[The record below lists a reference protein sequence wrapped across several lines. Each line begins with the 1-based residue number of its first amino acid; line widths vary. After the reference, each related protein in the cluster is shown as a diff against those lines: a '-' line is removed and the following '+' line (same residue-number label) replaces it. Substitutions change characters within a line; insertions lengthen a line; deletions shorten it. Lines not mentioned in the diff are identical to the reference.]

1 LLSRKI
7 HAFLISILLFACLL
21 LMVLLAEAEKR
32 LPARGQKG
40 MVSTSHPLASET
52 GIEILKQGGNAV
64 DAAVAIA
71 FVLGVVE
78 QYSSGIGGGSLI
90 LIRLADTGE
99 VLSVDARETAPLK
112 SNRDM
117 YLRDGKAIPG
127 LSRTG
132 VLAGGVPGTVAG
144 LALIL
149 KKYGTMSLTETME
162 PSIRYAEDG
171 FKLTQRHVNAIKSSR
186 KKLEKFPESTKV
198 YLPNDKL
205 PETGSL
211 LVQHDLAATLKS
223 IAHNGP
229 NAFYHGEIATKIVKF
244 MKKNGGLIT
253 ATDLALYQAKLRQP
267 IHGTYHGYDVYSM
280 PPPSSGGIHVI
291 QILNILEGY
300 DLSKTERYDAEFTH
314 LLAEAMKL
322 AFADRAHF
330 LGDSDFVDVPV
341 NGLISKSY
349 SNKQR
354 SKINTD
360 LVLDLEKHGN
370 PLPYESENTTHFSVL
385 DQDGNAVS
393 ITQTVNTSFGSGMII
408 EGTGIILNNEMDDFS
423 AQPGVPNIYGLVGA
437 EANSIAPQKRPLSS
451 MSPTILSK
459 DGQTFMVIGSPGG
472 PRIITTVVQAIINV
486 IDYGMDIQS
495 AVDAPRIHHQW
506 RPNKLRVEAEY
517 PIDTSTTLLNLGHQ
531 IEQKGS
537 WSLAHGITFEANTGI
552 IYGGADHRNQDSLA
566 IGW

>member
-1 LLSRKI
+1 MLSRRVYT
-7 HAFLISILLFACLL
+7 FLISILLFVSLL
-21 LMVLLAEAEKR
+21 LVVLSAEAEKK

-52 GIEILKQGGNAV
+52 GIKILKQGGNAI

-90 LIRLADTGE
+90 MIRLADSSE
-99 VLSVDARETAPLK
+99 VLAVDARETAPLK
-112 SNRDM
+112 STRDM
-117 YLRDGKAIPG
+117 YLRDGEAVPN

-144 LALIL
+144 LELIL
-149 KKYGTMSLTETME
+149 KKYGTMSLAEIME
-162 PSIRYAEDG
+162 PAVHYAENG
-171 FKLTQRHVNAIKSSR
+171 FELTQRHVNAIKSSR
-186 KKLEKFPESTKV
+186 EKLEKFPTSAKI
-198 YLPNDKL
+198 YFSGDRL
-205 PETGSL
+205 PEVGAL
-211 LVQHDLAATLKS
+211 LVQHDLAVTLKT
-223 IAHNGP
+223 IASNGSH
-229 NAFYHGEIATKIVKF
+229 AFYKGEIAKKIVKF
-244 MKKNGGLIT
+244 MEQNGGLIT
-253 ATDLALYQAKLRQP
+253 ATDLASYQAKLRNP
-267 IHGTYHGYDVYSM
+267 VYGTYRGYDVYSM

-300 DLSKTERYDAEFTH
+300 DFRGTERYSAEFTH

-341 NGLISKSY
+341 AGLISKPY
-349 SNKQR
+349 AEEQR

-360 LVLDLEKHGN
+360 QVLELESHGN
-370 PLPYESENTTHFSVL
+370 PVPYESENTTHFSVL

-451 MSPTILSK
+451 MSPTLLVK
-459 DGQTFMVIGSPGG
+459 DNQTFMVIGSPGG
-472 PRIITTVVQAIINV
+472 PRIITTVVQSIINV
-486 IDYGMDIQS
+486 IDYGMDIQA

-506 RPNKLRVEAEY
+506 KPNKLRIEADY
-517 PIDTSTTLLNLGHQ
+517 RVDTSTLLALGHQ
-531 IEQKGS
+531 IEKKGS
-537 WSLAHGITFEANTGI
+537 WSLAHGIVFEVNTGI
-552 IYGGADHRNQDSLA
+552 IYGGADNRNQDSLA

>member
-1 LLSRKI
+1 
-7 HAFLISILLFACLL
+7 
-21 LMVLLAEAEKR
+21 MVLLAEAEKR

-99 VLSVDARETAPLK
+99 VLSVDARETAPRK
-112 SNRDM
+112 SKRDM

-223 IAHNGP
+223 IA
-229 NAFYHGEIATKIVKF
+229 
-244 MKKNGGLIT
+244 
-253 ATDLALYQAKLRQP
+253 
-267 IHGTYHGYDVYSM
+267 
-280 PPPSSGGIHVI
+280 
-291 QILNILEGY
+291 
-300 DLSKTERYDAEFTH
+300 
-314 LLAEAMKL
+314 
-322 AFADRAHF
+322 
-330 LGDSDFVDVPV
+330 
-341 NGLISKSY
+341 
-349 SNKQR
+349 
-354 SKINTD
+354 
-360 LVLDLEKHGN
+360 
-370 PLPYESENTTHFSVL
+370 
-385 DQDGNAVS
+385 
-393 ITQTVNTSFGSGMII
+393 
-408 EGTGIILNNEMDDFS
+408 
-423 AQPGVPNIYGLVGA
+423 
-437 EANSIAPQKRPLSS
+437 
-451 MSPTILSK
+451 
-459 DGQTFMVIGSPGG
+459 
-472 PRIITTVVQAIINV
+472 
-486 IDYGMDIQS
+486 
-495 AVDAPRIHHQW
+495 
-506 RPNKLRVEAEY
+506 
-517 PIDTSTTLLNLGHQ
+517 
-531 IEQKGS
+531 
-537 WSLAHGITFEANTGI
+537 
-552 IYGGADHRNQDSLA
+552 
-566 IGW
+566 

>member
-198 YLPNDKL
+198 YFPNDKL

-300 DLSKTERYDAEFTH
+300 DLSETERYDAEFTH

-495 AVDAPRIHHQW
+495 AIDAPRIHHQW